1 MLEIVVIL
9 LISFILSLIFGR
21 YLYKITNFK
30 KTIFDFI
37 FNPID
42 DLIYKICTVDRKNMT
57 WKQYSLHLCIFN
69 FLAAIFSFVIFLLQD
84 RIFLNPNS
92 IKSMPLDLSLNT
104 AISFITNTNL
114 QHYSGENALSLFSQS
129 TGILLTMFV
138 SGVSG
143 CCACMAFCR
152 AFCGMQMG
160 NYYEDFTRIMTRLV
174 LPLSFIISLIFI
186 SQGVVQNYDSNF
198 HLITLEN
205 KIQAVATGPVAAIE
219 SIKHLGTNGGG
230 FFGANS
236 SMPFENPNALT
247 NLIQILSMMLIPS
260 SCVVAFGLMIHH
272 RKENQGFVLMGKQGG
287 VIFGAMSLIFLISL
301 IIIYHAETMPN
312 PNLSSLDLNQTSG
325 NLEGKELRFGTNLSS
340 LFSAVTTAFTT
351 GSVNNM
357 HDSLNPLS
365 IGATMLN
372 MMLNVAFGGDGV
384 GLMNMMI
391 YVILCVFI
399 CALMIGRTPEFL
411 GKKIESKQMKLIA
424 LAILIHPLLILVL
437 SALGVIFAKDSIS
450 NPSFHGLAQILYEF
464 TSATAN
470 NGSGLEGLKDNNL
483 FWNLS
488 TAFAMFCGR
497 YLILI
502 IQLAIAGSFL
512 SQKTQENNTNTLKT
526 DTLTFMFVL
535 ICIVYIFAALTFFPV
550 LTLSSVAEYL
560 SLWH

>member
-1 MLEIVVIL
+1 MLEIVVVLI
-9 LISFILSLIFGR
+9 ISFILSLIFGR
-21 YLYKITNFK
+21 YLYKIANFK

-42 DLIYKICTVDRKNMT
+42 ALIYKICAIDRKNMT
-57 WKQYSLHLCIFN
+57 WKQYSFHLCIFN
-69 FLAAIFSFVIFLLQD
+69 LLVAIFSFIIFLLQD
-84 RIFLNPNS
+84 RFFLNPNS

-129 TGILLTMFV
+129 TGILLAMFV

-143 CCACMAFCR
+143 YCACIAFCR

-160 NYYEDFTRIMTRLV
+160 NYYEDFTRVMTRLI

-186 SQGVVQNYDSNF
+186 SQGVVQNYYPNF
-198 HLITLEN
+198 HLVTLED
-205 KIQAVATGPVAAIE
+205 KIQTIATGPVAAIE

-260 SCVVAFGLMIHH
+260 SCVVVFGLMIHYG
-272 RKENQGFVLMGKQGG
+272 KEKQGFALMGKQGG
-287 VIFGAMSLIFLISL
+287 VIFGAMSTIFLISL
-301 IIIYHAETMPN
+301 IIIHHSETLPN
-312 PNLSSLDLNQTSG
+312 PNLSSLELNQTLG
-325 NLEGKELRFGTNLSS
+325 NLEGKELRFGVNSSS

-365 IGATMLN
+365 IGITMLN

-391 YVILCVFI
+391 YIILCVFI

-437 SALGVIFAKDSIS
+437 SALGVIFAKDSII

-470 NGSGLEGLKDNNL
+470 NGSGLEGLKDNDL

-512 SQKTQENNTNTLKT
+512 NQKTQEDNTNALKT

-535 ICIVYIFAALTFFPV
+535 ICIVYIFTALTFFPV